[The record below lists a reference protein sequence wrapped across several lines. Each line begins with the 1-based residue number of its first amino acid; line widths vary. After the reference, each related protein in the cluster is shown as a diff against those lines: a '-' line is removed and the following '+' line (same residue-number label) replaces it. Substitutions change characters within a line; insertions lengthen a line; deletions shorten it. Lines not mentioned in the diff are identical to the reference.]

1 MFIIFINIIF
11 TIHHLYHLL
20 HHHCYHHHLNHLHHP
35 QSVSLIARVTSV
47 KSSIGIITHHQSSQS
62 VSQWPTSR
70 VSGDVRYSISWVF
83 LALHHKL
90 YLCICTAS
98 RQVPPQTSARPYKC
112 QHGYNKWHLS
122 SWYMLACQ
130 DLVFIIAKSFHHF
143 LPTKWR
149 DVLLLQLKP
158 LWGEVVP
165 MFVDDVYRNPLTTS
179 LRWVGPPI
187 FGPGV
192 LDLKQRAWFPQGSA
206 YLYIV
211 YVPISA

>member
-1 MFIIFINIIF
+1 MFIMFINIIF

-62 VSQWPTSR
+62 VSQWPTSPR
-70 VSGDVRYSISWVF
+70 
-83 LALHHKL
+83 
-90 YLCICTAS
+90 
-98 RQVPPQTSARPYKC
+98 TSARPYKC

-130 DLVFIIAKSFHHF
+130 DLVFILAKAFHHF

-149 DVLLLQLKP
+149 DVLRLQLKP

-165 MFVDDVYRNPLTTS
+165 MFVDDVCRNPLTTS

>member
-1 MFIIFINIIF
+1 MFIMFINIIF
-11 TIHHLYHLL
+11 TIHHLHHLL

-70 VSGDVRYSISWVF
+70 VSGDARYSICWVF

-122 SWYMLACQ
+122 SWLAKILFSSLQ
-130 DLVFIIAKSFHHF
+130 NHF
-143 LPTKWR
+143 T
-149 DVLLLQLKP
+149 
-158 LWGEVVP
+158 
-165 MFVDDVYRNPLTTS
+165 
-179 LRWVGPPI
+179 I
-187 FGPGV
+187 FSQPNGGMCCDCNWNHCGV
-192 LDLKQRAWFPQGSA
+192 KLCRCL
-206 YLYIV
+206 
-211 YVPISA
+211 